1 MRVACNRRC
10 FLRPRSSPNTRVRR
24 QRRAIQ
30 QVRIAHI
37 TSNNSGTDLDD
48 DACTCGSILFAPN
61 ATRDRVEPGTRCAVD
76 HARSRRSTGTKRAGI
91 CVRSCYRGLPPP
103 LKGDKTMST
112 DYDAPRR
119 TETDDVPEDSLRDLT
134 SGELRLAGEAQD
146 VCRFVNL
153 DDVWFDSDSYFC

>member
-1 MRVACNRRC
+1 
-10 FLRPRSSPNTRVRR
+10 
-24 QRRAIQ
+24 
-30 QVRIAHI
+30 
-37 TSNNSGTDLDD
+37 
-48 DACTCGSILFAPN
+48 
-61 ATRDRVEPGTRCAVD
+61 
-76 HARSRRSTGTKRAGI
+76 
-91 CVRSCYRGLPPP
+91 
-103 LKGDKTMST
+103 MST